1 MDNEQL
7 DALERIAELK
17 QRGILTDAEVQT
29 QKRQILSASLGAEDL
44 DPTADSGP
52 RTTAGPSGAPKAHR
66 NRPNRRVFALL
77 AAVTAA
83 IILFFVLLRDDPKG
97 PTATSVQTTT
107 TRQQVIP
114 TTTSVRTTTTRQQV
128 IPTTT
133 SVRTTTTRQQV
144 TTTVFDEQAELLSLR
159 SRIGK
164 GSFSDSYF
172 IEAARKFIPLRASA
186 ATEDWQIFEHALLVC
201 SATVVDRGIETL
213 TRDLEEAIRTMRLED
228 FGARYG
234 SSIAALTFYCPD
246 YLDEFTAWAEEFE
259 ARHEGFG

>member
-1 MDNEQL
+1 MVDNEQL

-97 PTATSVQTTT
+97 PTATSVQ
-107 TRQQVIP
+107 
-114 TTTSVRTTTTRQQV
+114 TTTTRQQV